1 MVSWRR
7 RRRRSSR
14 RERARIRIRTS
25 CVLPS
30 DRRVLPRCQVAAAIT
45 PACPP
50 PCAQCV
56 IAHWYAQ
63 CLIGFASPVIPHA
76 CLIEGPRDGGRIGNR
91 PETRGGARASVD
103 QCRPGQWVVITAL
116 SRVGTDTG
124 RAGQQT
130 QSGIHDEKRDT
141 SRTEERQPS
150 LGSAV
155 PTSECAQHPAA
166 RPLAFSWH
174 VVVRDGCRGSNGAA
188 HSAS

>member
-1 MVSWRR
+1 MLAD
-7 RRRRSSR
+7 RRSRARQLLLALHQRWFRGAAAGGGHHGVS
-14 RERARIRIRTS
+14 ARIRIRTS

-56 IAHWYAQ
+56 SAHWYAQ

-103 QCRPGQWVVITAL
+103 QCRPGQW
-116 SRVGTDTG
+116 TG
-124 RAGQQT
+124 GYYGAFARGNGPILAGRENR
-130 QSGIHDEKRDT
+130 IVCR
-141 SRTEERQPS
+141 
-150 LGSAV
+150 LGAV
-155 PTSECAQHPAA
+155 A
-166 RPLAFSWH
+166 
-174 VVVRDGCRGSNGAA
+174 GGA
-188 HSAS
+188 